1 MLTFAERSMG
11 NLLDVQIRGKLT
23 HEDYQKF
30 KSRLE
35 DLIQQYGK
43 VRVLLEL
50 EDFQGAELA
59 AVWDD
64 FTFGLRHLSAF
75 QRCAV
80 VGDKAWEGWVVSLG
94 KPFFRV
100 KYFDES
106 QRDEAWRWLWQ
117 TEEETVRQGGILGRF
132 GNLVREHPVPAALVG
147 IGLGLLA
154 FNLARRRLG
163 RSQTELAAQTI

>member
-23 HEDYQKF
+23 HEDYQRF
-30 KSRLE
+30 KHRLE

-50 EDFQGAELA
+50 EDFHGAELA

-64 FTFGLRHLSAF
+64 FTFGLRHLGAF

-80 VGDKAWEGWVVSLG
+80 VGDKAWEGWVVGLG

-100 KYFDES
+100 KYFDGSE
-106 QRDEAWRWLWQ
+106 RDEAWRWLWQ
-117 TEEETVRQGGILGRF
+117 QEEETAPARGVLGRLS
-132 GNLVREHPVPAALVG
+132 NLVRQHPLPAALVG
-147 IGLGLLA
+147 LGLGLA
-154 FNLARRRLG
+154 FFNLTRG
-163 RSQTELAAQTI
+163 RAQRSPAEAIR